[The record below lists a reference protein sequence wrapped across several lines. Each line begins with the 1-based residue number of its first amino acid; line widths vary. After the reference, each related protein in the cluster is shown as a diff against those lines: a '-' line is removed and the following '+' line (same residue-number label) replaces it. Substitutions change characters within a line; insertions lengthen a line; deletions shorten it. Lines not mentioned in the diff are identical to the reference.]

1 MQYIHWNR
9 RLYIHGGAV
18 KRQDIFIWFITLF
31 HLIHE
36 QLAPGDGRERGRLVL
51 SSPTPRFYGS
61 VSWRK
66 IGKKEEERRDMETW
80 VSSGDA
86 LTMETAKCKVHPPD
100 TTKTYLCGAAQWPRS
115 RQSGERKGIKFKWNR
130 DGLLSGDIS
139 YDKLYIMLNPAWC
152 RTIGKTRG
160 KRRRRRSLRALDAA
174 CSKINSVGLRWT
186 HWGQGWLSS
195 WDAVQSHGLR
205 TEQTGNQS

>member
-51 SSPTPRFYGS
+51 SSPTLQFYGS

-66 IGKKEEERRDMETW
+66 VGKKEEERRDMETW
-80 VSSGDA
+80 AASGNA
-86 LTMETAKCKVHPPD
+86 LTMETATCKVHPPD
-100 TTKTYLCGAAQWPRS
+100 TTKTYLCGDAQWPHS
-115 RQSGERKGIKFKWNR
+115 RQSGERKGIQFKWNWDR
-130 DGLLSGDIS
+130 LLSGDIS
-139 YDKLYIMLNPAWC
+139 YDKLYIMLNPAWY
-152 RTIGKTRG
+152 RTIGKTRE
-160 KRRRRRSLRALDAA
+160 KKEKEEEVSELLMPPAA
-174 CSKINSVGLRWT
+174 K
-186 HWGQGWLSS
+186 
-195 WDAVQSHGLR
+195 
-205 TEQTGNQS
+205 